1 MKFWQIAVIAVAIIL
16 LGVVVMRWMPAAIV
30 ATEYSEWLGVVLF
43 GFVIGPGLITVGIVY
58 VVWKLGD
65 RGNSKS

>member
-30 ATEYSEWLGVVLF
+30 ATEYSEWLGVCFSGSLSA
-43 GFVIGPGLITVGIVY
+43 
-58 VVWKLGD
+58 
-65 RGNSKS
+65 RG